1 MYKCCIFD
9 MDGTLADT
17 IHSIAYFGNNAL
29 AEIGLPPIDTETYK
43 ILVGNGAEILIHR
56 ALDHYGCDTK
66 ENFDKVFP
74 KYKSD
79 YDADFMYLTKPYDGI
94 MELLKELKSRQIK
107 IAILSNKPHPTAKK
121 VSDLMF
127 GDELIDICRGETPE
141 VPIKPDPKGLFL
153 LLDEFSCKPE
163 ECIYI
168 GDTGTDVETGKAAG
182 AFTIGVLW
190 GFRQASELKDAD
202 AIISHPGEI
211 LSFID

>member
-29 AEIGLPPIDTETYK
+29 AEIGLPPIDAETYK
-43 ILVGNGAEILIHR
+43 ILVGNGAETLVHR
-56 ALDHYGCDTK
+56 MLAHYDCDTK

-141 VPIKPDPKGLFL
+141 VPIKPDPKGLLL

>member
-1 MYKCCIFD
+1 

-29 AEIGLPPIDTETYK
+29 AEIGLPPIDAETYK

-107 IAILSNKPHPTAKK
+107 TAILSNKPHPTAKK

-163 ECIYI
+163 ECIYV
-168 GDTGTDVETGKAAG
+168 GDTGTDVATGKSAG
-182 AFTIGVLW
+182 AFTVGVLW
-190 GFRQASELKDAD
+190 GFRKKPELEDAD
-202 AIISHPGEI
+202 AIISHPREI
-211 LSFID
+211 LSFLD

>member
-17 IHSIAYFGNNAL
+17 IHSIAYFGNKAL

-43 ILVGNGAEILIHR
+43 ILVGNGAETLIHR

-79 YDADFMYLTKPYDGI
+79 YDADFMYLTRPYDGI
-94 MELLKELKSRQIK
+94 MELLKELKARQIK
-107 IAILSNKPHPTAKK
+107 TAILSNKPHSTAKK
-121 VSDLMF
+121 VSNIMF

-153 LLDEFSCKPE
+153 LLEEFSCKPE

-168 GDTGTDVETGKAAG
+168 GDTGTDVATGKSAG

-190 GFRQASELKDAD
+190 GFRKKTELENAD
-202 AIISHPGEI
+202 AIISHPSEI
-211 LSFID
+211 LTFLD